1 MFNQHV
7 WPADRMATLQMALR
21 LGNRAA
27 RQSVGL
33 DLDGSYI
40 SAVAISDGII
50 QQAATADLPAGLIRD
65 GEVEDVDGLAQAI
78 KSFFRGQNLGKNVLL
93 GVANQQIAVRSLEIP
108 PIEDAQERTA
118 AVRFQASEAVA
129 MPLDEAVLDYEV
141 IGETTTGEGSS
152 LLRVIVVAAREPMIM
167 RLVDAVRGAGL
178 RPDGIDLSAFALMRI
193 VAPENEA
200 EPAPA
205 RIYCHLA
212 GVTNLAV
219 GVGNTCVFTRPLA
232 TVWDGGSQEFVSAL
246 AEEIRL
252 SMDYYVGQP
261 DARQVGEILLS
272 GPGSQRPG
280 MAEQVAGLVGL
291 PVAVAQPLGR
301 LGAASLRVGDDPS
314 RYTVAA
320 GLALGGSA

>member
-1 MFNQHV
+1 
-7 WPADRMATLQMALR
+7 MALR

-27 RQSVGL
+27 RSVVGL

-40 SAVAISDGII
+40 AAVSISGGVIE
-50 QQAATADLPAGLIRD
+50 QAASADLAPGLVRE
-65 GEVEDVDGLAQAI
+65 GEVEDVDGLAHALRD
-78 KSFFRGQNLGKNVLL
+78 FFKANNLGKNVLL

-108 PIEDAQERTA
+108 PIENEQERTA

-129 MPLDEAVLDYEV
+129 MPLDEAVLDYHV
-141 IGETTTGEGSS
+141 IGETTSGEGSG
-152 LLRVIVVAAREPMIM
+152 LMRVIVVAAREPMIM

-178 RPDGIDLSAFALMRI
+178 RPEGIDLSAFALMRI
-193 VAPENEA
+193 VAPDSEA

-205 RIYCHLA
+205 RVYCHLA

-232 TVWDGGSQEFVSAL
+232 TVWDGGSQEFVGAL

-252 SMDYYVGQP
+252 SMDYYTGQP
-261 DARQVGEILLS
+261 DARQVSEIMLS

-280 MAEQVAGLVGL
+280 MAEQVASLVGL
-291 PVAVAQPLGR
+291 PVAIAQPLGR
-301 LGAASLRVGDDPS
+301 LGAASLRMGEDPS
-314 RYTVAA
+314 HYTVAA
-320 GLALGGSA
+320 GLALGSAA

>member
-1 MFNQHV
+1 
-7 WPADRMATLQMALR
+7 MALR

-27 RQSVGL
+27 RTSVGL
-33 DLDGSYI
+33 DLDGSYVA
-40 SAVAISDGII
+40 AVAMSGGVIER
-50 QQAATADLPAGLIRD
+50 AASIEMPSGLLRD
-65 GEVEDVDGLAQAI
+65 GEVEDVQGVSHLLRDFMKEHG
-78 KSFFRGQNLGKNVLL
+78 FGKNVWL

-108 PIEDAQERTA
+108 PIEDDAERAA

-129 MPLDEAVLDYEV
+129 MPLDEAILDYQV
-141 IGETTTGEGSS
+141 IGQATSPEGTGAM
-152 LLRVIVVAAREPMIM
+152 RVIVVAAREPMIL

-178 RPDGIDLSAFALMRI
+178 RPDGIDLSAFALMRVI
-193 VAPENEA
+193 APEHDA

-205 RIYCHLA
+205 RVYCHLA

-232 TVWDGGSQEFVSAL
+232 TVWDGGSAEFTSML

-252 SMDYYVGQP
+252 SMDYYMGQP
-261 DARQVGEILLS
+261 DARQVGEVLLS

-280 MAEQVAGLVGL
+280 LVEQVAGLVGL
-291 PVAVAQPLGR
+291 PVSAAQPLGR
-301 LGAASLRVGDDPS
+301 YGAASLRMGDDPS

-320 GLALGGSA
+320 GLALAGANA